1 MVDHVRNASDNS
13 EDSTLP
19 LSANSSVSDG
29 PISPP
34 AAAATGVCGA
44 DSVFEPDTTA
54 LSSTVADEQDSLR
67 MLLQEVR
74 FIHFSILMY
83 FDLYF

>member
-1 MVDHVRNASDNS
+1 MVDHVRNASDYS

-29 PISPP
+29 PLSPP
-34 AAAATGVCGA
+34 AVAAPGACGP
-44 DSVFEPDTTA
+44 DSVFEPDASALTA
-54 LSSTVADEQDSLR
+54 STVGDEQDSLR

-74 FIHFSILMY
+74 
-83 FDLYF
+83 